1 MPDRILSIR
10 RPQAVIIGG
19 PNGAGKSTLAPQLL
33 LDEFDIHTYVN
44 ADDIARALNPADMQS
59 AAVAAG
65 RAVHAEL
72 DRLRRERADFGLETT
87 LSGTA
92 LRRTIGK
99 FDREGYDIHLVYLWQ
114 PSAELALAR
123 ISSRVRLGGH
133 DIPAADVRRRI
144 TRSVRNFERIYR
156 RLVSFWR
163 VYDARVS
170 ITMGGPALVARGGRD
185 AYTEVFDKS
194 AWDALQAQASQEVSD
209 A

>member
-1 MPDRILSIR
+1 MPTRILSIR

-33 LDEFDIHTYVN
+33 VDEFDIHNFVN
-44 ADDIARALNPADMQS
+44 ADDIARAMNPADMQS
-59 AAVAAG
+59 VAIQAE

-72 DRLRRERADFGLETT
+72 DRLRGARADFGLETT

-92 LRRTIGK
+92 LRRSIEK
-99 FDREGYDIHLVYLWQ
+99 LDLEGYDIHLVYLWQ
-114 PSAELALAR
+114 PSAELALRR

-144 TRSVRNFERIYR
+144 IRSVWNFERIYR

-170 ITMGGPALVARGGRD
+170 LTMEGPSLVARGGRGV
-185 AYTEVFDKS
+185 YTEVFDKN
-194 AWDALQAQASQEVSD
+194 AWDALQAQANQEISD
-209 A
+209 G